1 MEVELEMETET
12 ERWTETLDNGSIFM
26 RFACFD
32 KHSTAVVLCRA
43 VSCRVVSNDT
53 QDKSRNQNQKSNS
66 IGNPKAAGNN
76 LKITFVQRGQHF
88 YEGRVRFEFD
98 RAR

>member
-1 MEVELEMETET
+1 MEMESATET
-12 ERWTETLDNGSIFM
+12 RRWTGTLDNGSIFM

-32 KHSTAVVLCRA
+32 KHSSGAVVFCVVR
-43 VSCRVVSNDT
+43 CRVASCQT
-53 QDKSRNQNQKSNS
+53 TPRTSRGITNPKSNS